1 MNKPIILTLIGTL
14 ALSGC
19 ATGYRAPPTQ
29 VTRFHLGQPL
39 ERTTFTVEPATSTDD
54 TGPEFR
60 TYADAVSAELE
71 KQGYVRST
79 SDRASGY
86 IAGVAFRRDSAG
98 TFRERAPFSIG
109 FGGGGF
115 GGNVGAGA
123 GVNVPIG
130 GKTRALFVSELSVQL
145 RRRSDNTVVWEG
157 RALAESASDTA
168 AGQPAESAV
177 QLARALFTRFP
188 GDSGVTISVK

>member
-1 MNKPIILTLIGTL
+1 MTKTFILALIGTA

-19 ATGYRAPPTQ
+19 ATGYRAPPME

-39 ERTTFTVEPATSTDD
+39 ERTTFTIEAATNPGE

-79 SDRASGY
+79 SNMASGY
-86 IAGVAFRRDSAG
+86 IAGVAFRREPGG
-98 TFRERAPFSIG
+98 TFRERPPFSIG
-109 FGGGGF
+109 LGGGGF
-115 GGNVGAGA
+115 GGNIGAGA
-123 GVNVPIG
+123 GVSVPIG
-130 GKTRALFVSELSVQL
+130 GKTRALIVSELSVQL

-157 RALAESASDTA
+157 RAVAESASGSVA
-168 AGQPAESAV
+168 AQRVESATR
-177 QLARALFTRFP
+177 LAQALFTRFP
-188 GDSGVTISVK
+188 GESGVTINVK